1 MKEGYVKLRKNLIN
15 ESWYSDHACVIVY
28 IHLLCKANWKPS
40 TYKGKTIHAGQ
51 TAISFGKLAEET
63 ALTKSS
69 VRSACE
75 RLEAMKEIRIQPC
88 ENYTIFTLTHW
99 AEEQATN
106 TTKAKAKGNKPSY
119 ANNGLDF

>member
-1 MKEGYVKLRKNLIN
+1 MKEGYVKLRKNIADEL
-15 ESWYSDHACVIVY
+15 WYADHACVRIY

-51 TAISFGKLAEET
+51 IATSFGKLAEET

-75 RLEAMKEIRIQPC
+75 RLEKMKEIRIQPC
-88 ENYTIFTLTHW
+88 GNYTIFSLVHW
-99 AEEQATN
+99 ADEQGKK
-106 TTKAKAKGNKPSY
+106 TKAKAKGKKPSY
-119 ANNGLDF
+119 ENNGLDF

>member
-1 MKEGYVKLRKNLIN
+1 MKEGYVKLRKNLTD
-15 ESWYSDHACVIVY
+15 ESWYLDTACVRVY

-63 ALTKSS
+63 ALSKSS

-75 RLEAMKEIRIQPC
+75 RLESFKEIKIQPC
-88 ENYTIFTLTHW
+88 ENFTIFTLVHW
-99 AEEQATN
+99 AEEQKK
-106 TTKAKAKGNKPSY
+106 TKAKAKEKKPSY
-119 ANNGLDF
+119 ADNGLDF

>member
-1 MKEGYVKLRKNLIN
+1 MKEGYVKLRKNIAD
-15 ESWYSDHACVIVY
+15 ESWYSDHACVIIY

-51 TAISFGKLAEET
+51 VATSFGKLAEET

-75 RLEAMKEIRIQPC
+75 RLEKMKEIRIQPC
-88 ENYTIFTLTHW
+88 GNYTIFSLVHW
-99 AEEQATN
+99 ADEQGTK
-106 TTKAKAKGNKPSY
+106 TKAKAKGKKPSY
-119 ANNGLDF
+119 ENNGLDF